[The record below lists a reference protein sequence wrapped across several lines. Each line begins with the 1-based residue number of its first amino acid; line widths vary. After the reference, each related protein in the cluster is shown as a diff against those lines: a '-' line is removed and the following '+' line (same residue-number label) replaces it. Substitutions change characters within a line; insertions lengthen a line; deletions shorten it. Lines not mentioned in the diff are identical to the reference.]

1 MVFRSTYLIP
11 TTVSTVE
18 RTGGIL
24 VPATLNSLARVNP
37 AAAAAA
43 ATAGLTKNSSS
54 FLRVDSLFDI
64 GGVSYAFLTQ

>member
-37 AAAAAA
+37 AAM
-43 ATAGLTKNSSS
+43 
-54 FLRVDSLFDI
+54 
-64 GGVSYAFLTQ
+64 VSVRRRQDLQKTLAPS